1 MHMPESRSSGAIR
14 SDGEAAEVEQ
24 SVVAGWRQWI
34 SGILQCRV
42 FHVPGTENQ
51 HDNTHRTVLLRPTSP
66 GVFGRTGPHLYMS
79 IAWPVSNAR
88 EACLGRKRD
97 FIGTM
102 LVIDG
107 RSTPFMRVGDSGDTI
122 TFHFCPLC
130 GSTVYWQIGSA
141 SDLIAVAVGSFAD
154 AHFPEPRH
162 SVYERR
168 RHAWVSIQENAYMEH
183 LD

>member
-1 MHMPESRSSGAIR
+1 MTTRTARCSCGQPRLVCSGEPVR
-14 SDGEAAEVEQ
+14 
-24 SVVAGWRQWI
+24 I
-34 SGILQCRV
+34 SICHCLACQ
-42 FHVPGTENQ
+42 Q
-51 HDNTHRTVLLRPTSP
+51 RTGS
-66 GVFGRTGPHLYMS
+66 VFGTQ
-79 IAWPVSNAR
+79 AR
-88 EACLGRKRD
+88 FHRD
-97 FIGTM
+97 HV
-102 LVIDG
+102 VIDG

-168 RHAWVSIQENAYMEH
+168 RHAWGSIQENAYMEH